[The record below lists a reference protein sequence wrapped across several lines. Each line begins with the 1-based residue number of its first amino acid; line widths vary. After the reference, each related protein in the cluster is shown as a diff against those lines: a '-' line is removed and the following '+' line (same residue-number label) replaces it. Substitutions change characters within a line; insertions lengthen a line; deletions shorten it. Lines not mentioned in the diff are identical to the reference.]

1 MGYTSYKTKTNKTK
15 TQHRKQR
22 VNLVLTVQR
31 NWLHGIHKLQDED
44 KQNKNTTQ
52 KTESQSSIDNT
63 EKLATWDTQVTRR
76 RQTKQK
82 HNIENRESIQ
92 YYNTEKLGI
101 HKLQDEDKQNKN
113 TTQKTES
120 QSRIDNTEK
129 LDTWIQDEMGYTSYK
144 TKTNKTKTQHRKQ
157 RVNLVLTIQRNWL
170 HGIHKLQDE
179 DKQNKN
185 TTQKTESQSSI
196 DNTEKLATWDTQV
209 TRRRQTKQKHNIE
222 NRESIQY

>member
-22 VNLVLTVQR
+22 VNLVLTIQRNWLHGIHKLQDEDKQNKNTTQKTESQYIDTQLTTYRER

-92 YYNTEKLGI
+92 Y
-101 HKLQDEDKQNKN
+101 
-113 TTQKTES
+113 
-120 QSRIDNTEK
+120 
-129 LDTWIQDEMGYTSYK
+129 
-144 TKTNKTKTQHRKQ
+144 
-157 RVNLVLTIQRNWL
+157 
-170 HGIHKLQDE
+170 
-179 DKQNKN
+179 
-185 TTQKTESQSSI
+185 
-196 DNTEKLATWDTQV
+196 
-209 TRRRQTKQKHNIE
+209 
-222 NRESIQY
+222 

>member
-22 VNLVLTVQR
+22 VNLVLTIQR

-52 KTESQSSIDNT
+52 KTESQSSIN
-63 EKLATWDTQVTRR
+63 
-76 RQTKQK
+76 
-82 HNIENRESIQ
+82 S
-92 YYNTEKLGI
+92 TEKLGY
-101 HKLQDEDKQNKN
+101 
-113 TTQKTES
+113 T
-120 QSRIDNTEK
+120 
-129 LDTWIQDEMGYTSYK
+129 IQDEKLVLHRETGYMGYTSYK

-222 NRESIQY
+222 NRESIKN

>member
-22 VNLVLTVQR
+22 VNLVL
-31 NWLHGIHKLQDED
+31 N
-44 KQNKNTTQ
+44 
-52 KTESQSSIDNT
+52 NT

-82 HNIENRESIQ
+82 H
-92 YYNTEKLGI
+92 
-101 HKLQDEDKQNKN
+101 
-113 TTQKTES
+113 TQKTES
-120 QSRIDNTEK
+120 QSSID
-129 LDTWIQDEMGYTSYK
+129 
-144 TKTNKTKTQHRKQ
+144 
-157 RVNLVLTIQRNWL
+157 IQRNWL

>member
-1 MGYTSYKTKTNKTK
+1 
-15 TQHRKQR
+15 
-22 VNLVLTVQR
+22 
-31 NWLHGIHKLQDED
+31 
-44 KQNKNTTQ
+44 
-52 KTESQSSIDNT
+52 
-63 EKLATWDTQVTRR
+63 
-76 RQTKQK
+76 
-82 HNIENRESIQ
+82 
-92 YYNTEKLGI
+92 
-101 HKLQDEDKQNKN
+101 
-113 TTQKTES
+113 
-120 QSRIDNTEK
+120 
-129 LDTWIQDEMGYTSYK
+129 MGYTSYK

-222 NRESIQY
+222 NRESIYIDNTERSIQDEDKQNKKQHSTITEKLATWDTQVTRRRQTKQKHNIENRESIKN

>member
-44 KQNKNTTQ
+44 KQNKTTTQ

-82 HNIENRESIQ
+82 
-92 YYNTEKLGI
+92 
-101 HKLQDEDKQNKN
+101 
-113 TTQKTES
+113 
-120 QSRIDNTEK
+120 
-129 LDTWIQDEMGYTSYK
+129 
-144 TKTNKTKTQHRKQ
+144 
-157 RVNLVLTIQRNWL
+157 
-170 HGIHKLQDE
+170 
-179 DKQNKN
+179 

-196 DNTEKLATWDTQV
+196 DNTEKLDTWDTQV

>member
-52 KTESQSSIDNT
+52 KTESQSSIDST

-82 HNIENRESIQ
+82 HNIENRESIK
-92 YYNTEKLGI
+92 Y
-101 HKLQDEDKQNKN
+101 
-113 TTQKTES
+113 
-120 QSRIDNTEK
+120 
-129 LDTWIQDEMGYTSYK
+129 
-144 TKTNKTKTQHRKQ
+144 
-157 RVNLVLTIQRNWL
+157 
-170 HGIHKLQDE
+170 
-179 DKQNKN
+179 
-185 TTQKTESQSSI
+185 
-196 DNTEKLATWDTQV
+196 
-209 TRRRQTKQKHNIE
+209 
-222 NRESIQY
+222 

>member
-22 VNLVLTVQR
+22 VNLVLTIQR
-31 NWLHGIHKLQDED
+31 NWLHGIH
-44 KQNKNTTQ
+44 N
-52 KTESQSSIDNT
+52 
-63 EKLATWDTQVTRR
+63 TRR

-82 HNIENRESIQ
+82 HNI
-92 YYNTEKLGI
+92 
-101 HKLQDEDKQNKN
+101 QDEDKQN
-113 TTQKTES
+113 E
-120 QSRIDNTEK
+120 
-129 LDTWIQDEMGYTSYK
+129 
-144 TKTNKTKTQHRKQ
+144 KTQHRKQ

>member
-15 TQHRKQR
+15 PQHRKQR

-31 NWLHGIHKLQDED
+31 NWLHGIHKLQDEDKQNKKQHRKQRVNLVLTIQRNWIHGIHKLQDED

-92 YYNTEKLGI
+92 Y
-101 HKLQDEDKQNKN
+101 
-113 TTQKTES
+113 
-120 QSRIDNTEK
+120 
-129 LDTWIQDEMGYTSYK
+129 
-144 TKTNKTKTQHRKQ
+144 
-157 RVNLVLTIQRNWL
+157 
-170 HGIHKLQDE
+170 
-179 DKQNKN
+179 
-185 TTQKTESQSSI
+185 
-196 DNTEKLATWDTQV
+196 
-209 TRRRQTKQKHNIE
+209 
-222 NRESIQY
+222 

>member
-1 MGYTSYKTKTNKTK
+1 
-15 TQHRKQR
+15 
-22 VNLVLTVQR
+22 
-31 NWLHGIHKLQDED
+31 
-44 KQNKNTTQ
+44 
-52 KTESQSSIDNT
+52 
-63 EKLATWDTQVTRR
+63 
-76 RQTKQK
+76 
-82 HNIENRESIQ
+82 
-92 YYNTEKLGI
+92 
-101 HKLQDEDKQNKN
+101 
-113 TTQKTES
+113 
-120 QSRIDNTEK
+120 
-129 LDTWIQDEMGYTSYK
+129 MGYTSYK

-222 NRESIQY
+222 NRESISTEKLIHKLQRNWSIQYYIQRNWIHKLQDEDKQNKNTTQKTESQSSIDNTEKLATWDTQVTRRRQTKQKHNIENRESIQY

>member
-1 MGYTSYKTKTNKTK
+1 
-15 TQHRKQR
+15 
-22 VNLVLTVQR
+22 
-31 NWLHGIHKLQDED
+31 
-44 KQNKNTTQ
+44 
-52 KTESQSSIDNT
+52 
-63 EKLATWDTQVTRR
+63 
-76 RQTKQK
+76 
-82 HNIENRESIQ
+82 
-92 YYNTEKLGI
+92 
-101 HKLQDEDKQNKN
+101 
-113 TTQKTES
+113 
-120 QSRIDNTEK
+120 
-129 LDTWIQDEMGYTSYK
+129 MGYTSYK

-222 NRESIQY
+222 NRESIQNNTEKLATWDTQVTRRRQTKQKHNIENRESIQY

>member
-22 VNLVLTVQR
+22 VNQELTEYMIHKLQDEEKTESQSRTIQR
-31 NWLHGIHKLQDED
+31 NWIHGIHKLQDED

-92 YYNTEKLGI
+92 Y
-101 HKLQDEDKQNKN
+101 
-113 TTQKTES
+113 
-120 QSRIDNTEK
+120 
-129 LDTWIQDEMGYTSYK
+129 
-144 TKTNKTKTQHRKQ
+144 
-157 RVNLVLTIQRNWL
+157 
-170 HGIHKLQDE
+170 
-179 DKQNKN
+179 
-185 TTQKTESQSSI
+185 
-196 DNTEKLATWDTQV
+196 
-209 TRRRQTKQKHNIE
+209 
-222 NRESIQY
+222 